1 MVHISGTASILG
13 QETVGSG
20 DIEKQTLVTIG
31 NMELLSDIG
40 RLRHLVTKPSVKES
54 RYSLLRVYVKR
65 ENDFRRVRKICSESY
80 PGVPAVFI
88 KADICRDDLLMEVE
102 AEAELTF

>member
-1 MVHISGTASILG
+1 
-13 QETVGSG
+13 
-20 DIEKQTLVTIG
+20 
-31 NMELLSDIG
+31 MELLSDIG
-40 RLRHLVTKPSVKES
+40 RLKYLVPESSVKES

-65 ENDFRRVRKICSESY
+65 DGDFKIVRKLCSESY

-88 KADICRDDLLMEVE
+88 RADICRDDLLMEVE